1 MIRADRSIARLPKVE
16 DEAEATVMKRLR
28 IGAPQ
33 RVGSASVIR
42 ERGAYCPLESGLV
55 HRVGHPGP
63 TRSDGDVLGV
73 AVSGEHEGA
82 PIIPPSTVPD
92 PRWPRAPDR
101 RISDYP

>member
-1 MIRADRSIARLPKVE
+1 VIRADRSIARLPKVE

-42 ERGAYCPLESGLV
+42 ERGSAYCPLESGLV

-73 AVSGEHEGA
+73 AVSGEHR
-82 PIIPPSTVPD
+82 S
-92 PRWPRAPDR
+92 APDR